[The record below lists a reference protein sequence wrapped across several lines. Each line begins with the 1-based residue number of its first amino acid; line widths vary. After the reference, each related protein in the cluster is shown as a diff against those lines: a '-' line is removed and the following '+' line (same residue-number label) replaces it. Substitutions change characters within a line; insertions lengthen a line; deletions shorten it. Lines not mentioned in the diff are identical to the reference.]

1 MPIAT
6 SRPCVPRTGS
16 RIALRIRVM
25 ALLTGAL
32 ALPAGAAVDAPGYS
46 EARRAM
52 VATIAAM
59 ARETSGVTGRGR
71 FSDRVMDA
79 MASVPR
85 EQFVPPAQR
94 GAAYE
99 NRPLPIGSGQT
110 ISQPYIV
117 ALSTDLLDPGPSDV
131 VLEIGTG
138 SGYQAAVLA
147 KVVARVHS
155 IEIVE
160 PLGREAAERL
170 RTLGYDNVLVRI
182 GDGYQGWPE
191 RAPFDAIVVTA
202 AAPRVPEPLV
212 QQLRTG
218 GRMVIP
224 VDVPSG
230 GQELLLL
237 VKQADGSVT
246 RRVIL
251 PVRFVPMTG
260 TGAGGQR

>member
-1 MPIAT
+1 MDL
-6 SRPCVPRTGS
+6 PRSGL
-16 RIALRIRVM
+16 IV
-25 ALLTGAL
+25 LLAGAL
-32 ALPAGAAVDAPGYS
+32 ALPAGAAADAPATA

-52 VATIAAM
+52 VATIAAI
-59 ARETSGVTGRGR
+59 AQETERVTGRGR

-79 MASVPR
+79 MANVPR
-85 EQFVPPAQR
+85 DQFVPPAQR
-94 GAAYE
+94 AAAYE
-99 NRPLPIGSGQT
+99 DRPLPIGNGQT

-117 ALSTDLLDPGPSDV
+117 ALSTDLLDPSPSDV

-147 KVVARVHS
+147 KIVSRVCS

-160 PLGREAAERL
+160 PLGREAALRL
-170 RTLGYDNVLVRI
+170 RSLGYDNVDVRI

-202 AAPRVPEPLV
+202 AAPRIPEPLV
-212 QQLRTG
+212 QQLKTG

-224 VDVPSG
+224 VDARFG

-260 TGAGGQR
+260 KGAGERR